1 MTNEDGRFDD
11 ATLIGALLR
20 VTDPYA
26 AAGYVRARPNE
37 LATPVIVAE
46 YGLTPPGGKKAN
58 PDALMVWCAKCQEEN
73 HWLGLVISVGDNA
86 HSIGHE
92 CAAKHYGA
100 TFAGVR
106 RDFNE
111 RRKRQRLLTRLT
123 ELLVNEAPLSSA
135 IQSILNSDG
144 LALIDKKRNEIKSAA
159 PNAFLSLQGAVM
171 SGGGLDEYVQVRD
184 IAAEQRRD
192 EHRDKSGD
200 PINTQER
207 RALGS
212 LAGASLIRE
221 RDDARARLVKLKA
234 AIAQALAIAKR
245 DTTSVT
251 TAEMTR
257 IIVALDNAHRDAAS
271 AIADAERAHEF
282 FSEANGQRLHRW
294 AAHRSGFAIKWHP
307 TKLEFDDRKKGTSSV
322 AAMTRLT
329 FPELPK
335 A

>member
-1 MTNEDGRFDD
+1 MANGDRCFDD
-11 ATLIGALLR
+11 ATLIGARLR

-26 AAGYVRARPNE
+26 APGYVRARPNE
-37 LATPVIVAE
+37 VAPPVIVAE
-46 YGLTPPGGKKAN
+46 YDLTPPGGKKAN
-58 PDALMVWCAKCQEEN
+58 PDAPMVWCAKCQEEN
-73 HWLGLVISVGDNA
+73 HWLGLVISVGDKA

-111 RRKRQRLLTRLT
+111 RRKRQGLLTRLA
-123 ELLVNEAPLSSA
+123 ELRINEAPLSSA
-135 IQSILNSDG
+135 IQSILTSDG
-144 LALIDKKRNEIKSAA
+144 LASIDKKRNEIKSAA

-171 SGGGLDEYVQVRD
+171 SGEGLAEYVSVRD
-184 IAAEQRRD
+184 LAAEQRRD
-192 EHRDKSGD
+192 ERRDKSGD
-200 PINTQER
+200 PIYTQER
-207 RALGS
+207 QALGS

-221 RDDARARLVKLKA
+221 RDDARARLLKLKT
-234 AIAQALAIAKR
+234 AIAQALAIAR
-245 DTTSVT
+245 TGTTSIT
-251 TAEMTR
+251 TVEMTR
-257 IIVALDNAHRDAAS
+257 AIVALDKAHRDATS

-282 FSEANGQRLHRW
+282 FGEANGQRLHRW

-307 TKLEFDDRKKGTSSV
+307 NRLEFDHRNKGTSSV
-322 AAMTRLT
+322 AALTRLT